1 MNIFMGRNVSKE
13 SNQLFSICSIIIAL
27 KLYFIINIG
36 HSLSWN
42 LYEIYLTQIYHFTI
56 QPRVPTE
63 ISLSTAMSL
72 YSHPYIQV
80 FLNNSLQKL
89 LYFYIFSF
97 LRHLL

>member
-27 KLYFIINIG
+27 KLSFIINIG

-72 YSHPYIQV
+72 NSHPYIQV
-80 FLNNSLQKL
+80 F
-89 LYFYIFSF
+89 
-97 LRHLL
+97 